1 MITLITLITPTT
13 SSSTSSL
20 TEITPITQITPTIVT
35 QSPHSEFPILPPLTV
50 RCPMTPDQRIQALTD
65 ELREHNYRYYV
76 LAAPSISDY
85 EFDQKLQELAQLEDE
100 HPALRR
106 PDSPTQRVGGEVTK
120 DFPTFRHERPMLSLN
135 NSYSQEDILDWDRQ
149 AKELAGDA
157 PFHYLLEHKFDG
169 VSLSLHYE
177 EGVLVRG
184 VTRGDGVQ
192 GDDITPNARTIPTV
206 PLRLRGDDWPRRIE
220 VRGEVIMPVDAFQ
233 ALNQQRAAEGKEP
246 LANPRNTTAGTL
258 KMQDS
263 SVVASRP
270 MIFYAYYLWGEGLDL
285 ATDSA
290 RMDKLAAWGFKLSGA
305 HRVLEDIEAVRGY
318 LDEWEEKRKNLPYEI
333 DGMVIKVDEVQLREE
348 IGYTSKA
355 PRWAIAYKYKAEE
368 AVTRLESVVFQV
380 GRTGK
385 ITPVANLTPVSLAG
399 TTVKRASVHNADEIE
414 RLALHQGDFVR
425 VEKGGEIIPK
435 ITGVVEEKRAAG
447 AEPVHFPAHCPEC
460 STELQRNEGDANHY
474 CPNLEGCGPQ
484 VKGRIIHFASRKA
497 MDIEGLGSEIVG
509 QLVDA
514 GLIRNYADLY
524 DLDYASVV
532 QLERFADQSANNLLK
547 GIAQSKE
554 IPFERVLFALGIR
567 FVGATV
573 AKKLARHFG
582 SIEALAGASLEELT
596 AVSDIGEQIGRS
608 VREFFALET
617 NQAQIQRLHE
627 AGVQLAVQEKSQGS
641 NRLTGKSFV
650 ISGVFFAL
658 SRDEMKQLIEANGG
672 AVKSALSSK
681 TSYLLAGDNA
691 GPSKLTKAEKLD
703 ITVLSEQDFLNLIEW
718 SGSTT

>member
-1 MITLITLITPTT
+1 MN
-13 SSSTSSL
+13 
-20 TEITPITQITPTIVT
+20 
-35 QSPHSEFPILPPLTV
+35 SPQ
-50 RCPMTPDQRIQALTD
+50 QRIQALTD
-65 ELREHNYRYYV
+65 ELREHNHRYYV
-76 LAAPSISDY
+76 LADPSISDY
-85 EFDQKLQELAQLEDE
+85 EYDQKLKELEQLERE
-100 HPALRR
+100 HPELRQ
-106 PDSPTQRVGGEVTK
+106 PDSPTQRVGGVVTK
-120 DFPTFRHERPMLSLN
+120 DFLTFRHERPMLSLN
-135 NSYSQEDILDWDRQ
+135 NSYSQAEILDWDRQ
-149 AKELAGDA
+149 AKALAGDA
-157 PFHYLLEHKFDG
+157 PFHYLVEHKFDG
-169 VSLSLHYE
+169 VSLSAHYE
-177 EGVLVRG
+177 DGLLLRG

-192 GDDITPNARTIPTV
+192 GDDITANVRTIPTV
-206 PLRLRGDDWPRRIE
+206 PLRLRGEGWPRRLE

-233 ALNQQRAAEGKEP
+233 ALNQQRVEAGKEP

-290 RMDKLAAWGFKLSGA
+290 RMDKLAEWGFKLSGA
-305 HRVLEDIEAVRGY
+305 HRVFSDIEAVCRY
-318 LDEWEEKRKNLPYEI
+318 LDQWEAQRKSLPYEI
-333 DGMVIKVDEVQLREE
+333 DGMVIKVDEVELREE

-414 RLALHQGDFVR
+414 RLGLHQGDFVR

-435 ITGVVEEKRAAG
+435 ITGVVEEKR
-447 AEPVHFPAHCPEC
+447 EPDAQPVRFPQRCPEC
-460 STELQRNEGDANHY
+460 GTELIRHEGDANHY

-484 VKGRIIHFASRKA
+484 VKGRIIHYASRKA
-497 MDIEGLGSEIVG
+497 MDIEGLGTEIVN
-509 QLVDA
+509 QLVEA
-514 GLIRNYADLY
+514 ELVKNYADLY
-524 DLDYASVV
+524 DLDYESVV
-532 QLERFADQSANNLLK
+532 QLDRFADQSANNLLK
-547 GIAQSKE
+547 GITQSKD

-582 SIEALAGASLEELT
+582 QIEALAQASFEELT
-596 AVSDIGEQIGRS
+596 AVSDIGEQIARS
-608 VREFFALET
+608 VQEFFSLGT
-617 NQAQIQRLHE
+617 NQQQIERLKA
-627 AGVQLAVQEKSQGS
+627 AGVQLEVKEKSRGS

-650 ISGVFFAL
+650 ISGVFSAV

-672 AVKSALSSK
+672 EVKSSLSSK
-681 TSYLLAGDNA
+681 TSYLLAGENA
-691 GPSKLTKAEKLD
+691 GPSKLTKAEKLG